1 MSTTALHIIQL
12 VKSLP
17 DADQRAICEALL
29 DRARTALGP
38 RPSRRL
44 QRLAD
49 GTYVNPD
56 GIPNDDPIFKTLE
69 EIEAARRRTPGRP
82 APEFD

>member
-12 VKSLP
+12 VQSLP
-17 DADQRAICEALL
+17 DADQCAIREAL
-29 DRARTALGP
+29 ARSPAALGP
-38 RPSRRL
+38 PPRRRL

-49 GTYVNPD
+49 GTYLNPE

-69 EIEAARRRTPGRP
+69 EIEAARHQNPGRP